1 MLMVIEIGLRLLT
14 GLQGRAARN
23 PTLTALLQSDL
34 YSLTSLLVR
43 LALDLESLSAQ
54 KEPLRESLPL
64 GSPVGLWNKGTLLAV
79 LFFSKNMA
87 GPDTFCTVGHSERGR
102 FFIWLI
108 LKGMCSV
115 YMCVPVHSLLSAVP
129 EAVRRGRGT
138 PGAEGSRGRGHL
150 MWVLGSEAWCSARAA
165 FVLSCRAV
173 SPAPSTGF

>member
-1 MLMVIEIGLRLLT
+1 MLMLIEIGLHLLT
-14 GLQGRAARN
+14 GSQGRAARN

-34 YSLTSLLVR
+34 YSLTSLFVR
-43 LALDLESLSAQ
+43 LSLDLERLSAQ

-64 GSPVGLWNKGTLLAV
+64 GSPVGLWNQGTLLAV
-79 LFFSKNMA
+79 LFLARIWRDLTHF
-87 GPDTFCTVGHSERGR
+87 GHSERGW

-115 YMCVPVHSLLSAVP
+115 YMCVPVHLLMSAVP
-129 EAVRRGRGT
+129 EAVRRGHGT
-138 PGAEGSRGRGHL
+138 PGAEGSGGGGHL